1 MGTSKKNKEC
11 GIGYFE
17 FQRLNLPNLQLST
30 WLILLHGFR
39 AVLLLFFVS
48 V

>member
-17 FQRLNLPNLQLST
+17 FQRLNLPNLHLNT
-30 WLILLHGFR
+30 
-39 AVLLLFFVS
+39 
-48 V
+48 